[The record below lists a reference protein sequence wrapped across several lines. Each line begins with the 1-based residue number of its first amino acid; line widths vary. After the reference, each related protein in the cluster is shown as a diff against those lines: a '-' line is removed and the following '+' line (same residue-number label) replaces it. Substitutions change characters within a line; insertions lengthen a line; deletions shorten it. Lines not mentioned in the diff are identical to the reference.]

1 MDPESRRL
9 LERARRV
16 IPGGVNSPV
25 RAFRAVGGE
34 PVFVTRG
41 AGARIHGADGRE
53 YVDCVM
59 SWGPLILGHAHP
71 EVLEAIIAAA
81 RDGTTFGAPTE
92 REVELAEELVRAIPG
107 IDRARLVCSGTE
119 AAMAAVRL
127 ARGFTG
133 RPVIVKTDGG
143 YHGHADALLVKAGSG
158 VATLALPDSAGI
170 PEATARDTVV
180 VPYND
185 LPAVEQALARHAVAA
200 VIVEPVAGNMGVVL
214 PAAGYLDGLRAATAR
229 AAALLVF
236 DEVISGFRVRYGS
249 CSDVRADLYCLGKIL
264 GGGLPLA
271 AYGGRADVM
280 DKVAPLGP
288 VYQAGTLAGNPLAVA
303 AGLATLAVLRR
314 DQPYARLDALGR
326 RLVQGLGGNV
336 NRAGSLLTRFFCDA
350 PVTDYASAKAADT
363 AAFARWHRGLLLR
376 GIYWP
381 PSQFEAAFLSAA
393 HTDADVDAVVAASR
407 EVLAGP

>member
-9 LERARRV
+9 LDRALRV

-34 PVFVTRG
+34 PIFVRRG
-41 AGARIHGADGRE
+41 VGARIEGADGKE
-53 YVDCVM
+53 YIDLVM

-71 EVLEAIIAAA
+71 EVIEAIVATA
-81 RDGTTFGAPTE
+81 RDGTTFGAPTQ

-107 IDRARLVCSGTE
+107 VESARLVCSGTE
-119 AAMAAVRL
+119 AAMAAVRV
-127 ARGFTG
+127 ARGATG
-133 RPVIVKTDGG
+133 RSVIVKADGG

-158 VATLALPDSAGI
+158 VATLALPDSAGV
-170 PEATARDTVV
+170 PESTARDTIV

-185 LPAVEQALARHAVAA
+185 LGAVEEALARHSVAA
-200 VIVEPVAGNMGVVL
+200 VIIEPIAGNMGVV
-214 PAAGYLDGLRAATAR
+214 PPREGYLDGLRAAATR
-229 AAALLVF
+229 SGALLIF

-249 CSDVRADLYCLGKIL
+249 CTDVRADLYCLGKIL

-280 DKVAPLGP
+280 DLVAPVGP

-314 DQPYARLDALGR
+314 EKPYARLDALGK
-326 RLVQGLGGNV
+326 RLAEGIGGNV
-336 NRAGSLLTRFFCDA
+336 NRAGSLLTRFFCET

-363 AAFARWHRGLLLR
+363 AAFARWHRGLLER

-381 PSQFEAAFLSAA
+381 PSQFEAAFLSTA
-393 HTDADVDAVVAASR
+393 HTEADIDAVISASHAAS
-407 EVLAGP
+407 AI